1 MTLADLED
9 VAELDVLA
17 FQTVRRTQQHLKAC
31 LELNPRGCFVASLS
45 DDSPIGYVFSRRWGA
60 LGWIGVGGV
69 HPDHQRQGWGKAL
82 VNQAI
87 QHLQASGCT
96 TIGCSTQTAN
106 NVGTWASL
114 GFAPGAPTLEM
125 VKRVEAIQ
133 SPTRAMPLSQLDRV
147 QVLQAIRQISHAV
160 QPGLDYTAE
169 VCNADEY
176 GWGETLLFG
185 WPSPWA
191 FALLRMD
198 PIRPGLAHT
207 LRISVLAMPHEVR
220 QRLPEVLSAIE
231 NLAGEKHDTQLDL
244 FVDTSAP
251 DALQHALKYGFRV
264 RSLWI
269 RMALNQAPP
278 PPSGVDLSLWAM

>member
-1 MTLADLED
+1 MILADLED
-9 VAELDVLA
+9 VAELDALA
-17 FQTVRRTQQHLKAC
+17 FQAERRTQQHLKAC
-31 LELNPRGCFVASLS
+31 LELNPHGCFVATSA
-45 DDSPIGYVFSRRWGA
+45 DGSPVGYVFSRRWGN

-69 HPDHQRQGWGKAL
+69 HPAHQRQGWGKAL
-82 VNQAI
+82 VSRTI
-87 QHLQASGCT
+87 QQLQASGCT
-96 TIGCSTQTAN
+96 TVGGSTQTAN
-106 NVGTWASL
+106 NVGIWASL
-114 GFAPGAPTLEM
+114 GFVPGAPTLEM
-125 VKRVEAIQ
+125 VKPAAAAQ
-133 SPTRAMPLSQLDRV
+133 FPATAMLLSQLDRA
-147 QVLQAIRQISHAV
+147 QALQAICQISHTV

-191 FALLRMD
+191 FALLRTD

-207 LRISVLAMPHEVR
+207 LRISVLVMPHEVR

-231 NLAGEKHDTQLDL
+231 DLAWEKHYKQLDL
-244 FVDTSAP
+244 FVDTSTP

-269 RMALNQAPP
+269 RMALNQSPP